1 MSFDALLTIVF
12 ILLFVV
18 GPLVRRLGG
27 GGRQQRPPTGR
38 PAPDRPTQ
46 AAPAEEEGPL
56 ARRLEE
62 ARRRVQEAMSEREP
76 PRRTPEEAARPT
88 GRRLDWQPAP
98 VQVPSFIPAQRPP
111 IRKRSPTT
119 EPGASALPSE
129 RRPTDRQAAKLPV
142 GRKPALNRD
151 GIVNG
156 VIWHEIL
163 SEPVSRRGIRRQ
175 TSRLRSR

>member
-27 GGRQQRPPTGR
+27 GGRQQRPPTGGPPTAR
-38 PAPDRPTQ
+38 PPQGPR
-46 AAPAEEEGPL
+46 AEEDGPL

-62 ARRRVQEAMSEREP
+62 ARRRVQEAMGEREP
-76 PRRTPEEAARPT
+76 PRRPLEEPPRPAARQ
-88 GRRLDWQPAP
+88 LDWQPAP
-98 VQVPSFIPAQRPP
+98 VQVPSFIPAAGPV
-111 IRKRSPTT
+111 RKRPATAEAPAVS
-119 EPGASALPSE
+119 LPSE
-129 RRPTDRQAAKLPV
+129 RRLPERQTAKLPV
-142 GRKPALNRD
+142 GRRPALNRN